1 MTLECKHMISRN
13 SFSTA
18 VLAAVLALA
27 VPAYAEQPA
36 AAAQPTAAKAAPQ
49 LTYASA
55 EDAMTAFADA
65 IRAQDRKAVLA
76 VAGPAS
82 EQWISSGDPVADR
95 ADWKHFLELY
105 DAKHAIVRDGDA
117 KATLMVGDDPW
128 PFPAPLVKKGEKWH
142 FDAEAGREEVLKRRI
157 GRNELDTIQTL
168 LAIVDA
174 QREYATGEGDHNGL
188 HDYAKHFMSSP
199 GKKDGLYWAVR
210 EGEPRS
216 PLGLLVAAAEAKGY
230 VASGDR
236 PTPYQGY
243 LFRMLTTQGP
253 DARVGAYDY
262 MVRGNLIGGFAVI
275 AWPAKYANSG
285 IMTFI
290 VNHDGVVYQ
299 KDLGDGTSDLAA
311 KIKSFNPDKTWT
323 RAQD

>member
-1 MTLECKHMISRN
+1 MLERKHMMSKN
-13 SFSTA
+13 SYSMAILVA
-18 VLAAVLALA
+18 VLASAM
-27 VPAYAEQPA
+27 PACAEQPA
-36 AAAQPTAAKAAPQ
+36 AAAQPATAKAATQ
-49 LTYASA
+49 LAYATA
-55 EDAMTAFADA
+55 EEAVTAFADA
-65 IRAQDRKAVLA
+65 IRTQDRKAILA
-76 VAGPAS
+76 VVGPAS

-105 DAKHAIVRDGDA
+105 DVKHVIGKDGDA
-117 KATLMVGDDPW
+117 RATLMVGDDPW
-128 PFPAPLVKKGEKWH
+128 PFPAPLVKKAERWR

-174 QREYATGEGDHNGL
+174 QREYATSEGDHNGI
-188 HDYAKHFMSSP
+188 HDYAKRFMSSP
-199 GKKDGLYWAVR
+199 GKKDGLYWTVR

-230 VASGDR
+230 VASGEA

-243 LFRMLTTQGP
+243 LFRMITAQGP

-285 IMTFI
+285 IMSFI
-290 VNHDGVVYQ
+290 VNHDGIVYQ
-299 KDLGDGTSDLAA
+299 KDLGDATADRVA
-311 KIKSFNPDKTWT
+311 KIKSFNPDRSWT